1 MEYIWTIKM
10 TNGDKYDVK
19 ANIQTIDE
27 IIEIIFREGARLMSL
42 HLNCTRELMVALM
55 WLLLVI
61 KCHLLNGLAMISKGG
76 IFYV

>member
-27 IIEIIFREGARLMSL
+27 IIEIIFREGAEE
-42 HLNCTRELMVALM
+42 N
-55 WLLLVI
+55 
-61 KCHLLNGLAMISKGG
+61 
-76 IFYV
+76 